1 MPLFTILSIDGGGI
15 RGIIPAMI
23 LAEIERRTGHRIAQM
38 FDLIAGTSTGGVLAL
53 GLTIPQSTDVER
65 PKFRASQLVSFYEK
79 DGKEVFHS
87 FWQNIASLHGLLEEK
102 YPSERFEKVLKRYMG
117 EDTRLS
123 DALTEV
129 LITSY
134 EIESCRPFF
143 FTRRKARARKT
154 SRFNPRMWEV
164 ARCTSAAPTY
174 FSPFQ
179 IKRARRS
186 NLPPLTL
193 IDAGIFVN
201 NPTLCAYAEAV
212 SMQNLPGD
220 TPSSDI
226 LPGSSKQS
234 ERPVEVRAPNGN
246 PCEPLEYVVLSLGT
260 GELNVRIRY
269 EDARRWGSLH
279 WARPLIDIAYD
290 GSSDTVDGH
299 MRQLTHVVKHPYL
312 YYRFQP
318 SLSEANNALDDSS
331 DWNIQDLKRR
341 AASIFDDPEKLEKI
355 ENLCQLLQRR
365 VAQTKPAAT
374 K

>member
-23 LAEIERRTGHRIAQM
+23 LAEIERRTGYRIAQM

-53 GLTIPQSTDVER
+53 GLTLPQNAEIKR
-65 PKFRASQLVSFYEK
+65 PKFKASQLVSFYEE
-79 DGKEVFHS
+79 DGREVFHS
-87 FWQNIASLHGLLEEK
+87 FWQNVTSLHGLLDEK
-102 YPSERFEKVLKRYMG
+102 YPSERLERVLRKYMG
-117 EDTRLS
+117 DDTKLS
-123 DALTEV
+123 EALTEV

-143 FTRRKARARKT
+143 FTRRKARAKKT
-154 SRFNPRMWEV
+154 SRLNPRMWEV

-179 IKRARRS
+179 IKRARSS

-193 IDAGIFVN
+193 IDAGVFVN
-201 NPTLCAYAEAV
+201 NPALCAYAEAV
-212 SMQNLPGD
+212 SMQHRPFDVPSSDVLPGD
-220 TPSSDI
+220 SR
-226 LPGSSKQS
+226 QC
-234 ERPVEVRAPNGN
+234 ERPVETRSQNGHAVD
-246 PCEPLEYVVLSLGT
+246 ELEYVILSLGT

-269 EDARRWGSLH
+269 EDARRWGTLH

-290 GSSDTVDGH
+290 GSSDTVDGQ
-299 MRQLTHVVKHPYL
+299 MRQLMHVVKHPYL

-318 SLSEANNALDDSS
+318 SLSEANNALDDTSK
-331 DWNIQDLKRR
+331 WNIEDLKRR
-341 AASIFDDPEKLEKI
+341 AASIFDDPEKLAKI
-355 ENLCQLLQRR
+355 ENLCGLLQRR
-365 VAQTKPAAT
+365 MAESTVAKP